1 MARRSFKIRRDKP
14 VNFTVIAEK
23 DGKQIPE
30 PYQLLKQMRK
40 ENHSD
45 VSEARIALAWR
56 HRVKSDKDGILKL
69 GQCVRNSGVHR
80 ELADY
85 DFIIVL
91 NKSAW
96 DEFTKEQKLAL
107 LDHEL
112 CHIMPSEDKNG
123 EHQQDDHGRKL
134 FRTRRH
140 DIEEFSDVVRRHGL
154 YKKDLEKL
162 AEIVARKTAQP
173 LFAENL
179 NASPTVNVQ

>member
-1 MARRSFKIRRDKP
+1 MTRRSFRIRKDKP
-14 VNFTVIAEK
+14 VNFTVVAEK
-23 DGKQIPE
+23 DGKQVPE

-40 ENHSD
+40 ENHAD
-45 VSEARIALAWR
+45 ISEARIALAWR

-69 GQCVRNSGVHR
+69 GQCVKNTGVHR

-96 DEFTKEQKLAL
+96 DGFTKDQKLAL

-123 EHQQDDHGRKL
+123 NGQQDDRGRKL

-162 AEIVARKTAQP
+162 AEIMTRKTAQP
-173 LFAENL
+173 LFAEHL
-179 NASPTVNVQ
+179 NSPAAVTQ